1 VIYGEHLNADEAV
14 VTCSCGQNALFEVID
29 KQGQSHGWYCRRHAQ
44 CKRDELRR
52 LEKLAKA
59 IVRNGSRP

>member
-1 VIYGEHLNADEAV
+1 MIYGEHLNADEAV

-52 LEKLAKA
+52 LEKIAKA
-59 IVRNGSRP
+59 IVRKGG